1 MININR
7 TCHKKI
13 NDELRPVLEQYK
25 EVWANAGAP
34 PISRLKGDGGGDRN
48 LWPHIFEEL
57 GNNLKKLRKKTI
69 GGFPWATLAGSIDDT
84 VQHMQSKKEAN
95 DWALATVGKVQ
106 ALGRGHEKIL
116 YGLDTENNVDKT
128 HEIM

>member
-1 MININR
+1 
-7 TCHKKI
+7 
-13 NDELRPVLEQYK
+13 V
-25 EVWANAGAP
+25 
-34 PISRLKGDGGGDRN
+34 
-48 LWPHIFEEL
+48 
-57 GNNLKKLRKKTI
+57 KKLRKKTI
-69 GGFPWATLAGSIDDT
+69 GGFPWATLPGSIDDT
-84 VQHMQSKKEAN
+84 VQHIQSKKEAN